1 MDQAS
6 AGDGTEMTAEEKQVY
21 LPSNPKPKKK
31 TRMIAHA
38 SEHGSFFYSQ
48 LYQLAADLYE
58 KMDAHRTDTFRQ
70 LPKAN
75 SKTATIHKV
84 GQWVARKR
92 I

>member
-1 MDQAS
+1 VDQAS
-6 AGDGTEMTAEEKQVY
+6 AGDSTEMTAEEKQVY

-31 TRMIAHA
+31 TRIIAHA

-58 KMDAHRTDTFRQ
+58 KMDAHCTNTFRQ
-70 LPKAN
+70 LPKEK

-84 GQWVARKR
+84 RQWIAKKQ